1 MKTLKLTILALTF
14 AATNAFAFSMDGNWS
29 EATVTTTTYT
39 SSGNNNKGGMN
50 QLTNRGNNTLSLTTQ
65 QARGDTL
72 TVNQGGTG
80 NSYIV
85 NHAITSGN
93 SVIHQRAQFENVN
106 VQATGNDNEFYLNK
120 LEIQ

>member
-1 MKTLKLTILALTF
+1 MKAFKLTALTLIF
-14 AATNAFAFSMDGNWS
+14 AASNAFAFSMDGNWS
-29 EATVTTTTYT
+29 ESSATTTTYT

-50 QLTNRGNNTLSLTTQ
+50 KLINHGNNTVSLTTQ
-65 QARGDTL
+65 QSRGDSL
-72 TVNQGGTG
+72 TVNQGGNG

-85 NHAITSGN
+85 NHAVTSGN

-106 VQATGNDNEFYLNK
+106 VHATGNDNEFYLNK